1 MQAADRARQV
11 ANVLTPFLAAAASS
25 RHLARARRRKSKKST
40 SSLQSRLQAAA
51 DERVDTSPYRLPV
64 SKRLQGG
71 GGVLIGKQER
81 GRERYGQ
88 RSQR

>member
-51 DERVDTSPYRLPV
+51 DEACRHVTVPTASL
-64 SKRLQGG
+64 KGG
-71 GGVLIGKQER
+71 GAFIDKQEKE
-81 GRERYGQ
+81 REQYCPHIQ
-88 RSQR
+88 P